1 MEKAWKLDLDY
12 SLHINSLKGNS
23 NYENRKKR
31 ANSLGE
37 KAANFYE
44 NNGLEKAIETFLD
57 AVKITPGVLLLI

>member
-12 SLHINSLKGNS
+12 SLLINSLND
-23 NYENRKKR
+23 
-31 ANSLGE
+31 